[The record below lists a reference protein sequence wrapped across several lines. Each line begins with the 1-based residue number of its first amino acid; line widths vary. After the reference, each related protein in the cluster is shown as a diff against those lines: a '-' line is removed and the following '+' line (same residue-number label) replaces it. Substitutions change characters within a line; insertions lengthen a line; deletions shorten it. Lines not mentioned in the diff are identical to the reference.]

1 MIKRKQFAAL
11 DRFRLVAAVL
21 VVCIHTSPLTSLS
34 PLGDFWLTRVLARV
48 AVPFFLMV
56 SGYFLGKR
64 DWKPMGGFLKKILLI
79 YLCAVV
85 LYLPL
90 NWYNGGMPLARWPR
104 ALLVDGTFYHLW
116 YFPAVILGVIVARQL
131 WRLGPGW
138 GLAIAGLL
146 YLIGLGGDSYY
157 GLVSQ
162 IPALKQMY
170 GGIFALC
177 SYTRNGL
184 FFAPLFLLLGAAGIQ
199 IKSLKLSGLGFV
211 VSLGLMTAE
220 GLWLHSLDVQRHDSM
235 YLSLP
240 LCMVFLFSLLRGCN
254 RGRNRQ
260 AADLSLLVY
269 LLHPWCIVLV
279 RGGARL
285 LGMEELFI
293 ENSLGHF
300 AAVLVVSFC
309 GAWLLSLLRPH
320 PRNNRD
326 RAWREID
333 LEALAHNTWQIREA
347 LAPECD
353 LMAVVKA
360 EAYGHGAVPVARR
373 LRKEGVKAFAVASLE
388 EGIALRRHG
397 ILGEILVLGYTAP
410 HEARQLRRWHLTQA
424 VVDAAHGEALAAQG
438 VRLKVH
444 LALDTGMHRLG
455 IPAEDH
461 RAIARMYRL
470 PRLKVTGTFSH
481 LCVSDSLDPADQV
494 YTRSQLELYY
504 DTLHWMEGHGCPP
517 GETHIQASYGIWNL
531 PPQNCTWARPGIAL
545 YGVGSDNVPTQRQ
558 LDLEPVL
565 SLRARVASVR
575 ELEPGQGAGYGLA
588 FRTDTP
594 RTLATV
600 TIGYADGLPR
610 SLPQQ
615 GGQVLIRGCRC
626 PMVGRIC
633 MDQLLV
639 DVTQVPRISPG
650 DVVTLI
656 GRDGPG
662 EIRAEEVATQCGTI
676 TNELLSRLGGR
687 LALVLSH

>member
-211 VSLGLMTAE
+211 ASLGLMTAE
-220 GLWLHSLDVQRHDSM
+220 GLWLHNLDVQRHDSM

-397 ILGEILVLGYTAP
+397 ILGEILVLGYTPP

-481 LCVSDSLDPADQV
+481 LCVSDSLDPADQA

-504 DTLHWMEGHGCPP
+504 DTLHWMEAHGCPP

-615 GGQVLIRGCRC
+615 GGQVLIRGIRC

-662 EIRAEEVATQCGTI
+662 EIRAEEVAAQCGTI